1 LTEQVTQPS
10 GTAAPRLTV
19 VVAALDASESVEACL
34 ESLSKQISSEVSVL
48 SIARSGSNEARVASR
63 YGHCLEVSVDVL
75 VPELW
80 TRGILSTRSE
90 WVALTTAQCVPD
102 PDWAASLLASLSG
115 DVIAVGG
122 PIEPGNESP
131 VETAVHLL
139 RYSPYLLPF
148 ERHAVSDVP
157 GDNAAY
163 LRTAI
168 EPLSDLWLHGFWE
181 NEVNAAMVTRGDT
194 LVMDPRPVVR
204 HRYSG
209 GVATFCRQRF
219 RHGLI
224 FGTARSG
231 RGKWRAALSPAVPAI
246 FLARILRRIRGRPD
260 LGSRFL
266 PASPALLLFLM
277 CWTAGETIGILR
289 GHG

>member
-1 LTEQVTQPS
+1 
-10 GTAAPRLTV
+10 V

-34 ESLSKQISSEVSVL
+34 ESHSKQISSEVSVL
-48 SIARSGSNEARVASR
+48 CVARSGSDEARVAVR
-63 YGHCLEVSVDVL
+63 YGHCLEIPGDVL

-80 TRGILSTRSE
+80 TSGILATRSE

-102 PDWAASLLASLSG
+102 PDWSASLLASLAG
-115 DVIAVGG
+115 DVTAVGG
-122 PIEPGNESP
+122 PIEPGNESS

-148 ERHAVSDVP
+148 RRHTVPDVP

-168 EPLSDLWLHGFWE
+168 EPFSDLWLRGFWE
-181 NEVNAAMVTRGDT
+181 NKVNAAMVARGDA

-204 HRYSG
+204 HRYGG
-209 GVATFCRQRF
+209 GVAAFCRQRF

-224 FGTARSG
+224 YGGSRSAQ
-231 RGKWRAALSPAVPAI
+231 GKWRVALAPAVPAI

-260 LGSRFL
+260 LRNRFL
-266 PASPALLLFLM
+266 PALPALLLFLL
-277 CWTAGETIGILR
+277 CWTAGETIGIVR
-289 GHG
+289 GRG